1 MTRQRSL
8 FQDDPG
14 SLIFLASLMI
24 LITSA
29 LTLSY
34 LGRLFSIKELFMLGP
49 LLAWALTPVFWI
61 YMSDKLR
68 DLMWELLT
76 TS

>member
-1 MTRQRSL
+1 MPCPRSL

-14 SLIFLASLMI
+14 SLIFLVSLII
-24 LITSA
+24 LITTN

-34 LGRLFSIKELFMLGP
+34 LGRLFSVKELFMLGP

-68 DLMWELLT
+68 KLMWELLT

>member
-1 MTRQRSL
+1 MLCQRSL

-14 SLIFLASLMI
+14 SLIFLVSLII
-24 LITSA
+24 LITTN